1 MDAASV
7 LADAADQ
14 VSDNYKD
21 DFDDA
26 EEPAESTVK
35 TSAGDILKSSAIE
48 VAYEDEIDAKVASRV
63 HSDKVSYEKTSS
75 LPSPSKNISNSS
87 ARRILNEDVV
97 RKEEFLKYDDD
108 NKDLKYQEW
117 ERKIGTATGDSSP
130 SHHGYRADAQNNA
143 NYADCGSDDADEDK
157 NDDDDDDEGSDEDG
171 DPELNTALLLA
182 VYHGD
187 IKKMKKLLDSG
198 ARYFTRDRHRWT
210 ALMWACSGGHDEI
223 VETLLSYVEKRKLK
237 QFLNAK
243 DNITGWTA
251 LHVRHINLL
260 SVAFLDSNDSV
271 YINNVTVFFSI
282 TFARRSLA

>member
-1 MDAASV
+1 MDVASV

-35 TSAGDILKSSAIE
+35 ASAGAILKSSAIE
-48 VAYEDEIDAKVASRV
+48 IAYEDEIDAEVASRL
-63 HSDKVSYEKTSS
+63 HSNKVPYERTSS
-75 LPSPSKNISNSS
+75 SPSSPSKNISSS
-87 ARRILNEDVV
+87 PARGIVKEDVK
-97 RKEEFLKYDDD
+97 RKEQFLKYDDD
-108 NKDLKYQEW
+108 NNDSLYEER
-117 ERKIGTATGDSSP
+117 ERKSSTATGDASP
-130 SHHGYRADAQNNA
+130 IRHSDRADAQNNA
-143 NYADCGSDDADEDK
+143 NYTDYGSDDTDGV
-157 NDDDDDDEGSDEDG
+157 NIDDDDEGSDEDG
-171 DPELNTALLLA
+171 DAELNTALLLA

-223 VETLLSYVEKRKLK
+223 LETLLSYVEKRKLK
-237 QFLNAK
+237 QFLSAK

-251 LHVRHINLL
+251 LHVRHIDLL
-260 SVAFLDSNDSV
+260 NVAV
-271 YINNVTVFFSI
+271 P
-282 TFARRSLA
+282 